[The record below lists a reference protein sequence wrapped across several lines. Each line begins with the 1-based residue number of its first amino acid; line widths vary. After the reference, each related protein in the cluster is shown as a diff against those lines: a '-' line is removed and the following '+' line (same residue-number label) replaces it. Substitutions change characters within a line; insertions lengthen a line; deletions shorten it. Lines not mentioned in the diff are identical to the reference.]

1 MTRWVM
7 LGLGYSFLGLGV
19 LGLVLPFLQGV
30 LFILIGLI
38 ILSRH
43 TGWAHRALE
52 RIRTRF
58 PQVAGMIDKAE
69 AIAERWVEL
78 GIAKARSLRGLFVRN
93 GG

>member
-1 MTRWVM
+1 MTRLVM

-30 LFILIGLI
+30 LFIMIGLI

-43 TGWAHRALE
+43 APWAHRALD

-58 PQVAGMIDKAE
+58 PQAAGMIDKAE
-69 AIAERWVEL
+69 GVAERWVEA
-78 GIAKARSLRGLFVRN
+78 GIAKVRSLRGLFVR
-93 GG
+93 GGG

>member
-1 MTRWVM
+1 MTRLVM

-30 LFILIGLI
+30 LFIMIGLI

-43 TGWAHRALE
+43 APWAHRALD

-58 PQVAGMIDKAE
+58 PQAAGMIDKAE
-69 AIAERWVEL
+69 ALAERWVEA
-78 GIAKARSLRGLFVRN
+78 GIAKARSLRGLFVR
-93 GG
+93 GGG